1 MSDSLE
7 QRVTDALKNP
17 KNMGEMAGADGI
29 GTAGSPGCGDMV
41 RMWVK
46 FKEGDSPNGEKIIEK
61 ATFQGFGCETALAVA
76 SVATEL
82 LQGKTVGQALS
93 MNEHE
98 LSAPLGP
105 LPPMKIHCATLVEE
119 ALRQAL
125 GAKAEIPAT
134 AAPAAPNQ
142 SILEDLNARSKGG
155 AKITFLPK
163 KEKT

>member
-7 QRVTDALKNP
+7 QRVADALKNP
-17 KNMGEMAGADGI
+17 KNMGEMAGG
-29 GTAGSPGCGDMV
+29 PGCGDMV

-46 FKEGDSPNGEKIIEK
+46 FKEGEAGGEKVIEK

-93 MNEHE
+93 MNEQT

-125 GAKAEIPAT
+125 GAKADAPVED
-134 AAPAAPNQ
+134 APAAQPNQ
-142 SILEDLNARSKGG
+142 SILEDLNARAKGG
-155 AKITFLPK
+155 ARITFLPK
-163 KEKT
+163 KGKS